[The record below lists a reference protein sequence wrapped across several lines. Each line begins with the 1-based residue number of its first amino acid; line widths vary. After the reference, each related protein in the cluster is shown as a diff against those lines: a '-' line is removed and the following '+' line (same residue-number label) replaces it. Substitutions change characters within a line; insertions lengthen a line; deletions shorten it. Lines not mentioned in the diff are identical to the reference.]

1 MVGQGSSPVP
11 SVGKDPYPG
20 GVDRSVAPTNDMER
34 GYVRSYVVIRIAVG
48 CVGLLLPL
56 ALIVGEAT
64 ILDAPV
70 HARDSISSYYHSPMR
85 DIFVGSL
92 SVIGVLLITYRVD
105 RKDAEFWA
113 STIAGVCLLGVAN
126 FPTERPHIAPGAPLC
141 GDTPQPAGC
150 TDLEQRFGEVTIG
163 NLHLGFA
170 VVALVLLGVIAYLF
184 GRRDLP
190 RSPNLGYLQF
200 SCAAAIAL
208 GLLVALSGWAFKW
221 RLGGL
226 TPLYIGEVVTVIA
239 FGIGWLAQGVDLWK
253 WLRQSA

>member
-1 MVGQGSSPVP
+1 MSIERTENR
-11 SVGKDPYPG
+11 YG
-20 GVDRSVAPTNDMER
+20 GVDRSVAPRTEGER
-34 GYVRSYVVIRIAVG
+34 AYVLSYVVIRIAVG

-92 SVIGVLLITYRVD
+92 SVIGVLLITYMFG
-105 RKDAEFWA
+105 RKNREFWA
-113 STIAGVCLLGVAN
+113 STIAGICLLGVAN
-126 FPTERPHIAPGAPLC
+126 FPTERPHVPAGAPLC
-141 GDTPQPAGC
+141 GDVPQPAGC

-163 NLHLGFA
+163 NIHLGFA

-184 GRRDLP
+184 GRRDWF
-190 RSPNLGYLQF
+190 RSRNLALFQL
-200 SCAAAIAL
+200 SCAGVIGL
-208 GLLVALSGWAFKW
+208 GLVVALSGWVAKW

-239 FGIGWLAQGVDLWK
+239 FGLGWLAQGLDLWR
-253 WLRQSA
+253 WLRSMAPEGSGVS